1 MSSQASKPI
10 NRSKTTQISDI
21 TTFDPTNIFFDE
33 PIKTEIDSKTTKMTI
48 YRINM
53 FTKINGKESDLVFE
67 FDRMSMTG
75 IKETRDE
82 KSNDLTGYSTCMFL
96 FDNPPTERQ
105 EKTLEVI
112 QAIVDKCKDHILSI
126 KKLIK
131 KNDLERSELKK
142 ISFQSFSKDKE
153 TDEPKLDTPYMVA
166 KAIYKKSY
174 IDKDGNEKPGK
185 IYTQFYSEDEVDEN
199 GNQLLIDPL
208 DYLDKRGFIRPAI
221 KIESIFIGANIK
233 IQAKLYE
240 AEIKIEEQKN
250 GFRRLL
256 SYSSNTDTK
265 INLRPI
271 VSAIQQ
277 EEPAEDPIVN
287 ETTVQVDNLEIS
299 DDEAP
304 KKSKKKISKR

>member
-1 MSSQASKPI
+1 MSSQTSKPI

-153 TDEPKLDTPYMVA
+153 TDAPKLYTPYMFA